1 MPITDQEL
9 ETRLALIDRKIR
21 WAAWL
26 APTGLAPLGIWLA
39 PRPFARLLKLVLFI
53 IGAAGIVMTLKKQ
66 GVLKCASKSHASPAQ
81 PNSPMPEPGA
91 EGPAAV

>member
-39 PRPFARLLKLVLFI
+39 PRPFARLLKLMLFI
-53 IGAAGIVMTLKKQ
+53 AGGVGVAIALKKQ
-66 GVLKCASKSHASPAQ
+66 GLLKCPLASPAQ
-81 PNSPMPEPGA
+81 PTSPMPEPDA
-91 EGPAAV
+91 